1 MVRGTARAV
10 RFIKDN
16 PVETQKTMDQLLA
29 IRDAEVARNI
39 YLLVAGLYSDK
50 IVADTIIQSA
60 INEEAQLGL
69 QSVPPL
75 ADVIDWS
82 FLRHADMK

>member
-1 MVRGTARAV
+1 MSAV
-10 RFIKDN
+10 D
-16 PVETQKTMDQLLA
+16 
-29 IRDAEVARNI
+29 
-39 YLLVAGLYSDK
+39 
-50 IVADTIIQSA
+50 
-60 INEEAQLGL
+60 EERAQLGL